1 MIKISYKSKKIRET
15 IKKKLFFFAP
25 DFVNR
30 NAVLVH
36 NLATQVTAPQI
47 AKNQK
52 NGNGKVTL
60 RFLSCPRLRLD
71 GISKEMWQSVSLICG

>member
-1 MIKISYKSKKIRET
+1 MY
-15 IKKKLFFFAP
+15 FFAP

-52 NGNGKVTL
+52 NGNGKVIF
-60 RFLSCPRLRLD
+60 RFLSCPRPRLD
-71 GISKEMWQSVSLICG
+71 GITKEMWQNVS